1 MTKRVFISFILCLM
15 AILPATAAGDF
26 YEGEPVYASRWRD
39 YKRDSYFGLRFG
51 LNIPTVRYRGT
62 GGIAQTEPLPR
73 FHVGLVYGNKLGDG
87 LPFFLETGLAYT
99 EKGTEIAETTDT
111 GLRKTILRY
120 MEIPV
125 VLKYKINTN
134 VDDFTVQTFFG
145 GYMAFGVGGQ
155 VNIAH
160 QDVFSVE
167 VISDIAQISCCFD
180 DCIALSKC
188 LFFRELY

>member
-1 MTKRVFISFILCLM
+1 M

-125 VLKYKINTN
+125 VLKY
-134 VDDFTVQTFFG
+134 
-145 GYMAFGVGGQ
+145 
-155 VNIAH
+155 
-160 QDVFSVE
+160 
-167 VISDIAQISCCFD
+167 
-180 DCIALSKC
+180 
-188 LFFRELY
+188 